1 MAKNN
6 NTTSTT
12 NWTASVTDVQQP
24 KVPILVGLGV
34 AIGAF
39 LWLAPF
45 MGLNS
50 VLNPAKLAD
59 IFGGPGSKV
68 NNFLALLGTLGAI
81 TSTITTIIIGALSD
95 RTRSRWGRRTPW
107 LLWGSILTAADM
119 CALGTINSENHL
131 WLFILLWCGIQTF
144 INMIVAPLIAVMAD
158 LVAPKHR
165 GTISSIYAIGYV
177 IGQYG
182 GPVMGSQF
190 LSSSNSSLINMGY
203 YGLAV
208 LMLLS
213 GPVAAVL
220 VRERSSKS
228 MPVEKLDWSGFVN
241 AFIFPIHKVRNFYLA
256 LFGKMMINIAV
267 TAFATYQ
274 IFFLTS
280 GMGIDQSHAGRYI
293 TLMGTA
299 TMITAIVLSST
310 SGMISDKLKTRK
322 WPVAFSALLT
332 AIGTILPFLT
342 KAPTSMVWYGI
353 IAGTGAGIFFAVDQA
368 LNLEVLPNPETAA
381 KDLGILN
388 FANTG
393 AQILA
398 PVMGALLFDAV
409 GKQYLPILPWLS
421 GLAILGAILVLGI
434 KEPKQQEESTQN
446 I

>member
-1 MAKNN
+1 MSQNN
-6 NTTSTT
+6 NSSKSIEWSST
-12 NWTASVTDVQQP
+12 VTDERQP
-24 KVPILVGLGV
+24 NVPILIGTGV
-34 AIGAF
+34 AVGAF

-50 VLNPAKLAD
+50 ILNPAKLAN
-59 IFGGPGSKV
+59 IFGGPGAKV
-68 NNFLALLGTLGAI
+68 NDFLALLGTAGAV

-119 CALGTINSENHL
+119 CGLGLIHL
-131 WLFILLWCGIQTF
+131 ESQLGLFILLWCGIQTF

-158 LVAPKHR
+158 MVAPMHR

-182 GPVMGSQF
+182 GPVIGGRFM
-190 LSSSNSSLINMGY
+190 SSTNPGLVNTGY
-203 YGLAV
+203 YILAV
-208 LMLLS
+208 MMLLS
-213 GPVAAVL
+213 GPVAALL
-220 VRERSSKS
+220 VREKSSKN
-228 MPVEKLDWSGFVN
+228 MPVEKLNWSGFVK

-267 TAFATYQ
+267 TAFGTYQ

-280 GMGIDQSHAGRYI
+280 GMGLNQSVAGKYVS
-293 TLMGTA
+293 LMGIA
-299 TMITAIVLSST
+299 TMVTAIVFSST
-310 SGMISDKLKTRK
+310 SGWVSDKLKTRK

-332 AIGTILPFLT
+332 AIGTIFPFISQH
-342 KAPTSMVWYGI
+342 PSSMIWYGVV
-353 IAGTGAGIFFAVDQA
+353 AGIGAGIFFAVDQA
-368 LNLEVLPNPETAA
+368 LNLEVLPNPDTAA

-398 PVMGALLFDAV
+398 PVLGAILFSIV
-409 GKQYLPILPWLS
+409 GGHYMPILPWLS
-421 GLAILGAILVLGI
+421 VIAIVGAILVLGI
-434 KEPKQQEESTQN
+434 NEHKTV
-446 I
+446 